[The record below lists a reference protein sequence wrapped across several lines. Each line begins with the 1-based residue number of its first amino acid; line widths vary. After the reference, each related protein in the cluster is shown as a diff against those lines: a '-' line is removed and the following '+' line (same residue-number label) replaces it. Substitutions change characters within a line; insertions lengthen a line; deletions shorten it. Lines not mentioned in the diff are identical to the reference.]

1 MAPRAA
7 ALCALTAAAATAAA
21 AAAPRLTSYAL
32 ASLDPDSGLQRGALA
47 TLSPAAG
54 LVAVGPPFAVAAPLS
69 PCATA
74 FIPSSA
80 DGGTLVIPS
89 NLTSLVFVAASN
101 GSVMRAL
108 PLRPAYELPFLV
120 HNAADGLLYSIGMSV
135 DAPTAFLEVV
145 RVDPATGAV
154 TPLAM
159 TLTDN
164 VLECAA
170 SLDAASGLLAYGYT
184 GPLQLQALGGVV
196 LAAASKAQPFD
207 ALVANGSVL
216 ALAALPG
223 GSSDGGATPGVLF
236 LSTDAQG
243 SMWALMLLD
252 AATGNATALAPLPS
266 PLFVAPA
273 QGALV
278 YDAPSQTAFA
288 LAQFV
293 NETGSGAVDVLMAFN
308 LTGFA
313 WVAGAPTLP
322 RGGAGAFSYVEL
334 ADAAA
339 APQGLWGLALQ
350 G

>member
-7 ALCALTAAAATAAA
+7 ALWCALLAATTAAAAPPAV
-21 AAAPRLTSYAL
+21 LTSYAL

-54 LVAVGPPFAVAAPLS
+54 LVARGPPFAVGAPLA

-74 FIPSSA
+74 LIPSSA
-80 DGGTLVIPS
+80 DGGTLVIPA
-89 NLTSLVFVAASN
+89 NLTSLVFVGARN
-101 GSVMRAL
+101 GSVLRTL
-108 PLRPAYELPFLV
+108 PLRPAYALPFLA
-120 HNAADGLLYSIGMSV
+120 HNPADGLLYSIGMSV

-154 TPLAM
+154 APVGM

-170 SLDAASGLLAYGYT
+170 SLDAASGVLAYGYT
-184 GPLQLQALGGVV
+184 GPLQLQALAGVV
-196 LAAASKAQPFD
+196 LAPGSRAQPFD

-216 ALAALPG
+216 ALATLPG

-236 LSTDAQG
+236 LSTDSNG

-252 AATGNATALAPLPS
+252 AATGNATALAPLPL
-266 PLFVAPA
+266 PLFVNPA

-278 YDAPSQTAFA
+278 YDARSRTAFA
-288 LAQFV
+288 LAQYV
-293 NETGSGAVDVLMAFN
+293 NETGAGAVDVLMSFD
-308 LTGFA
+308 LTGFT
-313 WVAGAPTLP
+313 WKGGVPSLP
-322 RGGAGAFSYVEL
+322 YGGAGAFSYVEL